1 MRTLKIA
8 LVVFF
13 LSITI
18 HAQWYPQNSGVSI
31 NLNSIFFIDA
41 NVGWAVGE
49 HGIIIRTTDG
59 GTTWTQQTSG
69 RIVEFEDVWFKDVN
83 TGIVV
88 GGLNTILKT
97 TDGGLTWIE
106 KLGGGGWYFFGVS
119 FPDPNNGWV
128 VGQRSMIYKTTDGGE
143 TWNGNYA
150 TNDYDLYS
158 VSFTD
163 SNKGLIVGEDH
174 YYGSGII
181 LRTTNGGSWEYY
193 YRTSGLYDVF
203 RTDENNGRA
212 VGRGTDKI
220 IRTTDGGITW
230 LGEYQNNNIYLNGI
244 HLIDTNNG
252 FAVGSKGTIL
262 RTTDNGATWI
272 QQTSGTLSNLYCIF
286 FIDLNN
292 GWIVGEGGLILR
304 TTNGGVTF
312 VENEGNNIS
321 QPKDYLLEQNFPNPF
336 NPVTSIQY
344 ELSSRQFVTLI
355 VYDLLGKEV
364 ATLVNEDKPAGTY
377 ELEFDG
383 TGLPSGVYFYQLKAE
398 NFIETKKMILLR

>member
-1 MRTLKIA
+1 MRTLKISL
-8 LVVFF
+8 LVFI
-13 LSITI
+13 LSINLS
-18 HAQWYPQNSGVSI
+18 AQWYLQNSGTTK
-31 NLNSIFFIDA
+31 NLYAVHFVDA
-41 NVGWAVGE
+41 NNGWAVGE
-49 HGIIIRTTDG
+49 QGIIIRTTDG

-69 RIVEFEDVWFKDVN
+69 TIVGFEDVWFKDVN

-88 GGLNTILKT
+88 GGLNTVLKT

-106 KLGGGGWYFFGVS
+106 KLGGGGWYFLGLS
-119 FPDPNNGWV
+119 FPDSNNGWV

-203 RTDENNGRA
+203 CTDENNGWA

-230 LGEYQNNNIYLNGI
+230 VGEYQNSNIGRLLGI
-244 HLIDTNNG
+244 YFTDTNNG
-252 FAVGSKGTIL
+252 LAVGFSGSIL

-272 QQTSGTLSNLYCIF
+272 QQTSGTLLILYSVF
-286 FIDLNN
+286 FIDSNN
-292 GWIVGEGGLILR
+292 GWIVGQDGLILR
-304 TTNGGVTF
+304 TTNGGVSF
-312 VENEGNNIS
+312 VEEEQINELPTGFLLS
-321 QPKDYLLEQNFPNPF
+321 QNYPNPF
-336 NPVTSIQY
+336 NPSTIIKY
-344 ELSSRQFVTLI
+344 HIPELSFITLK
-355 VYDLLGKEV
+355 VYDLLGNEIK
-364 ATLVNEDKPAGTY
+364 TLVKEEKPAGTY
-377 ELEFDG
+377 QIDFDG
-383 TGLPSGVYFYQLKAE
+383 TELPSGIYFYQLKARS
-398 NFIETKKMILLR
+398 FVETKKMVLIR